1 MRVAT
6 VGVCEDDEAIR
17 RVVAES
23 LRGAGHEV
31 RISRNGREAVELFGH
46 DGAIEVLILDIG
58 LPDSDGRDVCQAL
71 RAAGQHAPV
80 LFLTALEAVHERVS
94 GFHAGGDDYVTKPF
108 ALAELLVRVDALVK
122 RTRPTPTGP
131 VALHLDPERFSL
143 RSPTGSVVLTPTEF
157 RLIAA
162 LIARPEEVVRRRTLV
177 AAAWPDGAIVHDNTL
192 DSYIR
197 RLRTKL
203 EQIEAPAAIKTVRGV
218 GYVIQ

>member
-1 MRVAT
+1 M
-6 VGVCEDDEAIR
+6 CEDDEAIR

-23 LRGAGHEV
+23 LRGAGHQV
-31 RISRNGREAVELFGH
+31 TISRNGREAVELFGH
-46 DGAIEVLILDIG
+46 DSAIEVLILDIG

-80 LFLTALEAVHERVS
+80 LFLTALDGVHQRVS

-108 ALAELLVRVDALVK
+108 ALAELLVRVDALLK
-122 RTRPTPTGP
+122 RTWPAPTGP
-131 VALHLDPERFSL
+131 VALHLDPGQFSL
-143 RSPTGSVVLTPTEF
+143 RAPSGSVVLTPTEF

-197 RLRTKL
+197 RLRSKL
-203 EQIEAPAAIKTVRGV
+203 EQIEAPAVIRTVRGV